1 MEKVRFS
8 PQPRAT
14 GKVVEWAAFVEVS
27 LSMILMGSSVVVSK
41 LITQSFPTALASEL
55 RLLLSAALQFILIRF
70 TGGQVEAPSR
80 RDWGILTLQAFLGV
94 FLYSI
99 FFMEGLRRTTALESS
114 IICSFIPAAGA
125 VISVVIFRE
134 KLDRKRYMGI
144 ALTVAGT
151 VAANAAG
158 GLMHGANALQHLTGN
173 FLILLS
179 AFCQAIFVTFGKLVC
194 RRIHPFQIGAIVSAL
209 GAAMFL
215 PMALNDLRGF
225 NLQAVKWTQWGL
237 ILYIGLACTGFGVLM
252 MNCGSRRI
260 SPSAVSALTALN
272 PVGAIALSCLMLREP
287 FSLWYLIGMLVIA
300 SGVFLVMRP
309 DSGAVDRSV

>member
-1 MEKVRFS
+1 MDKVRFA
-8 PQPRAT
+8 PQPSAT
-14 GKVVEWAAFVEVS
+14 GKAGEWAAFVEVS

-55 RLLLSAALQFILIRF
+55 RLLLSAALQFLLLRF
-70 TGGQVEAPSR
+70 TGGQMEAPGR
-80 RDWGILTLQAFLGV
+80 RDWAILTLQAFLGV
-94 FLYSI
+94 FLYSL

-114 IICSFIPAAGA
+114 ILCSFIPAAGA

-134 KLDRKRYMGI
+134 KLDRKRYVGI

-151 VAANAAG
+151 VAVNAAG
-158 GLMHGANALQHLTGN
+158 GLTHGADAMGHLTGN

-179 AFCQAIFVTFGKLVC
+179 AFCQAVFVTFGKLVS

-215 PMALNDLRGF
+215 PMALNDLRAF

-237 ILYIGLACTGFGVLM
+237 ILYIGLVCTGFGVLM
-252 MNCGSRRI
+252 MNHGSRRI

-272 PVGAIALSCLMLREP
+272 PAGAIALSCLVLREP
-287 FSLWYLIGMLVIA
+287 FTLWYLVGMSVIA
-300 SGVFLVMRP
+300 AGIFLVMRP
-309 DSGAVDRSV
+309 DSSGMDRSV